1 MLQMLKTKEEI
12 EKQYFPGFLAFV
24 DCTVEQPIPPRP
36 KNRLRRR
43 LYYSGKKKKHTHGK
57 ESVCSKPK
65 GSYRLQIQAQT
76 KR

>member
-1 MLQMLKTKEEI
+1 MLKTKEEM
-12 EKQYFPGFLAFV
+12 EEQYFPGFLAFV
-24 DCTVEQPIPPRP
+24 DFTAEQPIPPRP

-57 ESVCSKPK
+57 EPVCSKPK
-65 GSYRLQIQAQT
+65 GSYRLHNKAQA